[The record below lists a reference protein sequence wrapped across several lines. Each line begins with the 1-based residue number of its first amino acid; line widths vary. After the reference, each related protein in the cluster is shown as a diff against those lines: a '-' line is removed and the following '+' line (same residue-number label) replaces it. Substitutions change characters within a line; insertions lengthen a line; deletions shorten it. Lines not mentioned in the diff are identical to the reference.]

1 MKTISKSSAA
11 PRAKSLR
18 GRTAAKREPVALG
31 WADIPDSAVKKYR
44 TEGERRAAFERFAA
58 EFGPKQGG
66 RKRKTVDAVGFLIK
80 LRRGDA

>member
-1 MKTISKSSAA
+1 MKTVSKTPTA
-11 PRAKSLR
+11 PRAKPLKR
-18 GRTAAKREPVALG
+18 GATAKRNGLALG
-31 WADIPDSAVKKYR
+31 CADIPDSAVKKYR

-80 LRRGDA
+80 LRRGEA